1 MDDNTAVVLM
11 ILIFAIVNIVICVSE
26 NWRNK

>member
-1 MDDNTAVVLM
+1 MDDNTAIVLM
-11 ILIFAIVNIVICVSE
+11 ILIFAIINIVICVSK